1 MMIPSVTFSGKFKS
15 LITCSIIAFFVLSG
29 VQLKAQTPEA
39 EKNFQACKVCHNIS
53 GPKLIG
59 PTLSGI
65 LDRRD
70 KAWIYKF
77 VRNSTEVVQSG
88 DAYAVKI
95 FEENN
100 KIPMPPHNL
109 TDAQIDDI
117 LAYINNGGK
126 VAAEYIVAVPVSESE
141 KLELELAAERA
152 LQEQKQADMQRDA
165 NRSFGTTFYI
175 TLALLLIVLI
185 DLFGTKI
192 IKSKLVHITVIL
204 ISFFVIGEIMY
215 KEAAALGRQQ
225 YYQPDQPIWFS
236 HKVHATQN
244 KIDCL
249 YCHSTAE
256 SSRYAGIPPT
266 NVCLNCH
273 SQVRQGKIT
282 GTVEIDKIYKA
293 VETNKPVEWIKVH
306 NLPDHVF
313 FSHAQHVKA
322 GKLACADC
330 HGDVTKMDVVM
341 QVNDLS
347 MGWCLDCHRKTEVQF
362 ANNAFYKTYEK
373 LHEQMKNGEIKKVT
387 ADMVGGTDCMKC
399 HY

>member
-1 MMIPSVTFSGKFKS
+1 MMIPFLSITKKLKS
-15 LITCSIIAFFVLSG
+15 LIISTFFIIIMISG
-29 VQLKAQTPEA
+29 LQLKAQTPEA

-59 PTLSGI
+59 PSLSGI
-65 LDRRD
+65 LERRD

-77 VRNSTEVVQSG
+77 VRNSNEVIQSG
-88 DAYAVKI
+88 DAYAMKL

-117 LAYINNGGK
+117 IAYINNGGK
-126 VAAEYIVAVPVSESE
+126 VAAEYANAAATEKVSAEDQM
-141 KLELELAAERA
+141 AAEQTA
-152 LQEQKQADMQRDA
+152 QDQKLADMKRDA
-165 NRSFGTTFYI
+165 NRNFGTPFYI
-175 TLALLLIVLI
+175 TIAILLLVLV
-185 DLFGTKI
+185 DLFVTKI
-192 IKSKLVHITVIL
+192 IKAKFVHTVIIL
-204 ISFFVIGEIMY
+204 ISLFIIGEITY

-225 YYQPDQPIWFS
+225 FYQPDQPIWFS
-236 HKVHATQN
+236 HKVHAGQN
-244 KIDCL
+244 QINCL
-249 YCHSTAE
+249 YCHSGAE
-256 SSRYAGIPPT
+256 ESRYAGIPAN

-293 VETNKPVEWIKVH
+293 VETGKPVEWIKVH

-322 GKLACADC
+322 GKLDCVQC
-330 HGDVTKMDVVM
+330 HGDLKNVDVVM
-341 QVNDLS
+341 QVENLS
-347 MGWCLDCHRKTEVQF
+347 MGWCIECHRKTEVQF
-362 ANNAFYKTYEK
+362 ADNKYFEAYKD
-373 LHEQMKNGEIKKVT
+373 LHEKVKNGEVKKVT
-387 ADMVGGTDCMKC
+387 SEMIGGTDCMKC

>member
-1 MMIPSVTFSGKFKS
+1 MMIPFLSITKKLKS
-15 LITCSIIAFFVLSG
+15 LIISTFLVIIMISG
-29 VQLKAQTPEA
+29 LQLKAQTPEA

-59 PTLSGI
+59 PSLSGI
-65 LDRRD
+65 LERRD

-77 VRNSTEVVQSG
+77 VRNSNEVIQSG
-88 DAYAVKI
+88 DAYAMKL

-117 LAYINNGGK
+117 IAYINNGGK
-126 VAAEYIVAVPVSESE
+126 VAAEYANAAATEKVSAEDQM
-141 KLELELAAERA
+141 AAEQTA
-152 LQEQKQADMQRDA
+152 QDQKLADMKRDA
-165 NRSFGTTFYI
+165 NRNFGTPFYI
-175 TLALLLIVLI
+175 TIAILLLVLV
-185 DLFGTKI
+185 DLFVTKI
-192 IKSKLVHITVIL
+192 IKAKFVHTVIIL
-204 ISFFVIGEIMY
+204 ISLFIIGEITY

-225 YYQPDQPIWFS
+225 FYQPDQPIWFS
-236 HKVHATQN
+236 HKVHAGQN
-244 KIDCL
+244 QINCL
-249 YCHSTAE
+249 YCHSGAE
-256 SSRYAGIPPT
+256 ESRYAGIPAN

-293 VETNKPVEWIKVH
+293 VETGKPVEWIKVH

-322 GKLACADC
+322 GKLDCVQC
-330 HGDVTKMDVVM
+330 HGDLKNVDVVM
-341 QVNDLS
+341 QVENLS
-347 MGWCLDCHRKTEVQF
+347 MGWCIECHRKTEVQF
-362 ANNAFYKTYEK
+362 ADNKYFEAYKD
-373 LHEQMKNGEIKKVT
+373 LHEKVKNGEVKKVT
-387 ADMVGGTDCMKC
+387 SEMIGGTDCMKC